1 MPDIRHPRERAD
13 RLAGMRARLTTENPI
28 LFKHL
33 NRDGTEECG
42 HAGDRAIPKA
52 GRQPCG
58 HSRRREMIVVE
69 AA

>member
-1 MPDIRHPRERAD
+1 MPDGRHPRGRAD
-13 RLAGMRARLTTENPI
+13 RRAGMRARLTTEKSI

-42 HAGDRAIPKA
+42 HAGDRAFPIA

-58 HSRRREMIVVE
+58 HSRRREMIAVE